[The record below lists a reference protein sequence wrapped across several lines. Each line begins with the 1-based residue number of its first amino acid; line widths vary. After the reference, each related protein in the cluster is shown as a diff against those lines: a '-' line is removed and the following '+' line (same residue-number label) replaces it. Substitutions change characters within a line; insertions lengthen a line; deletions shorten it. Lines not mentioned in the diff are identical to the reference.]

1 MKLIEHSDRYGL
13 IAACCAAQG
22 DIENACHWQK
32 QAVELHKLCIGTDS
46 DEFEEDDDGCV
57 AEGQAE
63 ELGLELAVQTGY

>member
-46 DEFEEDDDGCV
+46 DEFEEDEKQLREYETV
-57 AEGQAE
+57 RLRE
-63 ELGLELAVQTGY
+63 EAKD